1 MFFARVIK
9 NLKLFKKEFGLN
21 VLFSALYALF
31 SAIAFFSLMPMLE
44 VLFNGTNQTLVKP
57 SLDSSLNLGS
67 FLENWL
73 NYQVVVFSGDD
84 NQKAILFVV
93 FVVIFLFFLKNVFN
107 YFALFFSTIIRNGVI
122 KIIRKQIFESLIVL
136 PMSFFS
142 NNKKGD
148 IISRITS
155 DVIEVQNSY
164 LSIIEIFIRDPLSI
178 IFTITAMFIISLEL
192 TLFVIVFIPISGFII
207 SYIGKTLRRRS
218 LIVQKEQGE
227 LTSITEETLNG
238 ISVIKA
244 FVSETFFT
252 NKFLDSNS
260 KFFKYSNSL
269 VNRQNIAAPLS
280 EFLGILVIGVLLWYG
295 GKLVLIDMDL
305 KPAAFIT
312 YMGLSYGVLTPAK
325 SISKAL
331 YALKKGN
338 AAAERVYELI
348 DSENEFE
355 SQKINDI
362 KSFKQKIEM
371 KNVSFS
377 YGETEVLKNI
387 SLKIKKGETLAIVG
401 ASGSGK
407 STLANLLPRFYNY
420 NSGELLIDGNEL
432 RNISKKSIRSLIG
445 IVGQESI
452 LFNGSIRDNIL
463 LGKQIDDDEV
473 YNALKTANALDFIN
487 EFDDKIDHK
496 IADNGVNLSGGQKQ
510 RIAIARAI
518 ISKSPILILD
528 EATSSLD
535 SKSEKLVQDALIKLM
550 DNKTSIVIAHRLSTV
565 KNAQNIIVLE
575 KGKIVEQGTHDDLIS
590 RKGIYN
596 NLITLQSLSWCVG

>member
-1 MFFARVIK
+1 
-9 NLKLFKKEFGLN
+9 
-21 VLFSALYALF
+21 
-31 SAIAFFSLMPMLE
+31 
-44 VLFNGTNQTLVKP
+44 
-57 SLDSSLNLGS
+57 
-67 FLENWL
+67 
-73 NYQVVVFSGDD
+73 
-84 NQKAILFVV
+84 
-93 FVVIFLFFLKNVFN
+93 
-107 YFALFFSTIIRNGVI
+107 
-122 KIIRKQIFESLIVL
+122 
-136 PMSFFS
+136 
-142 NNKKGD
+142 
-148 IISRITS
+148 
-155 DVIEVQNSY
+155 
-164 LSIIEIFIRDPLSI
+164 
-178 IFTITAMFIISLEL
+178 
-192 TLFVIVFIPISGFII
+192 
-207 SYIGKTLRRRS
+207 
-218 LIVQKEQGE
+218 
-227 LTSITEETLNG
+227 
-238 ISVIKA
+238 
-244 FVSETFFT
+244 
-252 NKFLDSNS
+252 
-260 KFFKYSNSL
+260 
-269 VNRQNIAAPLS
+269 
-280 EFLGILVIGVLLWYG
+280 
-295 GKLVLIDMDL
+295 
-305 KPAAFIT
+305 
-312 YMGLSYGVLTPAK
+312 
-325 SISKAL
+325 
-331 YALKKGN
+331 
-338 AAAERVYELI
+338 
-348 DSENEFE
+348 
-355 SQKINDI
+355 
-362 KSFKQKIEM
+362 M

-463 LGKQIDDDEV
+463 LGKQIDDDDI
-473 YNALKTANALDFIN
+473 YDALKTANALDFIN
-487 EFDDKIDHK
+487 EFDDKIDHI

-596 NLITLQSLSWCVG
+596 NLITLQSLS

>member
-57 SLDSSLNLGS
+57 TLDSSLNLGS

-148 IISRITS
+148 VISRITS

-252 NKFLDSNS
+252 NKFLKSNS

-355 SQKINDI
+355 SQKVNDI

-371 KNVSFS
+371 KNISFS

-387 SLKIKKGETLAIVG
+387 SLNIKKGETLAIVG

-510 RIAIARAI
+510 RLAIARAI

-596 NLITLQSLSWCVG
+596 NLITLQSLS

>member
-1 MFFARVIK
+1 MFFTRVIK
-9 NLKLFKKEFGLN
+9 NLKVFKKEFSLN

-44 VLFNGTNQTLVKP
+44 VLFNGTNQTIVKP
-57 SLDSSLNLGS
+57 TLDSSLNLGS

-73 NYQVVVFSGDD
+73 NYQVVGFAGDD

-93 FVVIFLFFLKNVFN
+93 FIVIFLFFLKNVFN

-122 KIIRKQIFESLIVL
+122 RIIRKQIFESLIVL

-142 NNKKGD
+142 KNKKGD

-178 IFTITAMFIISLEL
+178 IFTITAMFIISSEL
-192 TLFVIVFIPISGFII
+192 TLFVIVFIPFSGFII

-355 SQKINDI
+355 SQKIKNI
-362 KSFKQKIEM
+362 KSFKRIIEM
-371 KNVSFS
+371 KNVSFC
-377 YGETEVLKNI
+377 YGEIEVLKNI
-387 SLKIKKGETLAIVG
+387 SLNIKKGETLAIVG

-420 NSGELLIDGNEL
+420 NSGEVLIDGNEL
-432 RNISKKSIRSLIG
+432 RSISKKSIRSLIG

-452 LFNGSIRDNIL
+452 LFNGSIKDNIV

-473 YNALKTANALDFIN
+473 YDALKTANALDFIN
-487 EFDDKIDHK
+487 EFNDKIDHK
-496 IADNGVNLSGGQKQ
+496 IADNGLNLSGGQKQ

-565 KNAQNIIVLE
+565 KNAQNIIVLD
-575 KGKIVEQGTHDDLIS
+575 KGRIIEQGTHDDLIS
-590 RKGIYN
+590 KKGVYN
-596 NLITLQSLSWCVG
+596 NLITLQSLS

>member
-148 IISRITS
+148 VISRITS

-596 NLITLQSLSWCVG
+596 NLITLQSLS

>member
-1 MFFARVIK
+1 
-9 NLKLFKKEFGLN
+9 
-21 VLFSALYALF
+21 
-31 SAIAFFSLMPMLE
+31 
-44 VLFNGTNQTLVKP
+44 
-57 SLDSSLNLGS
+57 
-67 FLENWL
+67 
-73 NYQVVVFSGDD
+73 
-84 NQKAILFVV
+84 
-93 FVVIFLFFLKNVFN
+93 
-107 YFALFFSTIIRNGVI
+107 
-122 KIIRKQIFESLIVL
+122 
-136 PMSFFS
+136 
-142 NNKKGD
+142 
-148 IISRITS
+148 
-155 DVIEVQNSY
+155 
-164 LSIIEIFIRDPLSI
+164 
-178 IFTITAMFIISLEL
+178 
-192 TLFVIVFIPISGFII
+192 
-207 SYIGKTLRRRS
+207 
-218 LIVQKEQGE
+218 
-227 LTSITEETLNG
+227 
-238 ISVIKA
+238 
-244 FVSETFFT
+244 
-252 NKFLDSNS
+252 
-260 KFFKYSNSL
+260 
-269 VNRQNIAAPLS
+269 
-280 EFLGILVIGVLLWYG
+280 
-295 GKLVLIDMDL
+295 
-305 KPAAFIT
+305 
-312 YMGLSYGVLTPAK
+312 
-325 SISKAL
+325 
-331 YALKKGN
+331 
-338 AAAERVYELI
+338 
-348 DSENEFE
+348 
-355 SQKINDI
+355 
-362 KSFKQKIEM
+362 M

-387 SLKIKKGETLAIVG
+387 SLNIKKGETLAIVG

-565 KNAQNIIVLE
+565 KNAQNIVVLD

-590 RKGIYN
+590 KKGIYN
-596 NLITLQSLSWCVG
+596 NLITLQSLS

>member
-148 IISRITS
+148 VISRITS

-244 FVSETFFT
+244 FVSEIFFT

-325 SISKAL
+325 SISKAI

-355 SQKINDI
+355 SPKINDI

-596 NLITLQSLSWCVG
+596 NLITLQSLS

>member
-57 SLDSSLNLGS
+57 TLDSSLNLGS

-148 IISRITS
+148 VISRITS

-178 IFTITAMFIISLEL
+178 IFTIAAMFIISLEL

-325 SISKAL
+325 SISKAI

-355 SQKINDI
+355 SPKTNDI

-596 NLITLQSLSWCVG
+596 NLITLQSLS